1 MSEGTYDTESKNIE
15 QQKAIN
21 NNHVSEPEEEIRE
34 VEILKDDILS
44 GTFDENEISNL
55 PDDVKTL
62 VLKRISSS
70 VSMTGPLPPPS
81 ILAGYEQVLP
91 GAAERI
97 VSMAEKEQDHRH
109 SFDNKCQKTD
119 SRDSL
124 LGILCG
130 FVLGVA
136 ALVAGVIVI
145 MRVPNKV
152 GAVTGSVLGISGI
165 ASIVATFISGT
176 KATWKIKDK

>member
-1 MSEGTYDTESKNIE
+1 MSEGTYDTESKNTE
-15 QQKAIN
+15 QQKNIN
-21 NNHVSEPEEEIRE
+21 DDQFSRPEDEIRE

-44 GTFDENEISNL
+44 GTFDANEINNWT
-55 PDDVKTL
+55 DDEKTL

-81 ILAGYEQVLP
+81 ILAGYEQVLS

>member
-15 QQKAIN
+15 QQKNIN
-21 NNHVSEPEEEIRE
+21 DDQFSGSEDEIRE

-44 GTFDENEISNL
+44 GTFDANEINNL
-55 PDDVKTL
+55 TDDEKTL

-70 VSMTGPLPPPS
+70 ISMTGPLPPPS
-81 ILAGYEQVLP
+81 ILAGYEQVLS

-97 VSMAEKEQDHRH
+97 VSMAEKEQEHRH
-109 SFDNKCQKTD
+109 SFDNKCQKTGILCAF
-119 SRDSL
+119 L
-124 LGILCG
+124 LGIG
-130 FVLGVA
+130 

-165 ASIVATFISGT
+165 ASIVTTFISGT

>member
-15 QQKAIN
+15 QQKVVN

-44 GTFDENEISNL
+44 GTLDENEINNL

-70 VSMTGPLPPPS
+70 VSMSGPLPPPS
-81 ILAGYEQVLP
+81 ILAGYEQVLH

-97 VSMAEKEQDHRH
+97 VSMAEKEQEHRH
-109 SFDNKCQKTD
+109 SFDNKCQRTD

-124 LGILCG
+124 LGILCA
-130 FVLGVA
+130 FLLGIA
-136 ALVAGVIVI
+136 ALFAGVIVI

-165 ASIVATFISGT
+165 ASIVATFIRGT

>member
-165 ASIVATFISGT
+165 GSIVATFISGT